1 MATLAMIAGTSL
13 MAAGQIQQGR
23 AAEKEGSAAYKMGL
37 YNKEVQEREARA
49 IEQKASFDSLR
60 QAKRARQEYGKA
72 IVSAAGRGAMPG
84 EGAAAAI
91 PDETLAE
98 LELENML
105 IGYESRTQAARAR
118 RKGELDLYEGIL
130 AKKRGKQA
138 KKAAYISAGASIL
151 TGFAMSGIGGDTGQ
165 LTKTGKATTLR
176 Y

>member
-1 MATLAMIAGTSL
+1 MATLVGMGL

-23 AAEKEGSAAYKMGL
+23 AAEKEGSAGYKMGL

-60 QAKRARQEYGKA
+60 QAKRARQKYGEA
-72 IVSAAGRGAMPG
+72 VVSAATRGAMPG
-84 EGAAAAI
+84 EGAAADI
-91 PDETLAE
+91 PDEQLAE

-105 IGYESRTQAARAR
+105 IGYEGRKGAARAR
-118 RKGELDLYEGIL
+118 HQGELDLYEGIL
-130 AKKRGKQA
+130 AKRRGKQA

-165 LTKTGKATTLR
+165 LTNTGKATQLR

>member
-1 MATLAMIAGTSL
+1 MATLVGMGL

-23 AAEKEGSAAYKMGL
+23 AAEKEGSAGYKMGL

-60 QAKRARQEYGKA
+60 QAKRARQKYGEA
-72 IVSAAGRGAMPG
+72 VVSAATRGAMPG

-91 PDETLAE
+91 PDEQLAE

-105 IGYESRTQAARAR
+105 IGYEGRKGAARAR
-118 RKGELDLYEGIL
+118 HQGELDLYEGIL
-130 AKKRGKQA
+130 AKRRGKQA

-151 TGFAMSGIGGDTGQ
+151 TGFASMGGDTGK
-165 LTKTGKATTLR
+165 LTNTGKATQLR